1 MLLSPVNAAF
11 EALGRAVVF
20 LDADFRVFEASP
32 AARGLFAAPVVTGQ
46 PLTTFVD
53 AGEHLN
59 AIREGDASAVSCS
72 LLRSPKDSIIIR
84 SGKLTDGPF
93 PAGVRYVVEIELN
106 GTAASEDSAGEEQR
120 IRKALEAHRWRRTA
134 AARALGI
141 SRATLWRRMRA
152 HKML

>member
-1 MLLSPVNAAF
+1 MLLSPVSAAF

-20 LDADFRVFEASP
+20 LDAELRVCEASP

-53 AGEHLN
+53 AGEHLDT
-59 AIREGDASAVSCS
+59 IREGDASALTCN
-72 LLRSPKDSIIIR
+72 LLRSPEESIVMR
-84 SGKLTDGPF
+84 AGKLTDGPF

-106 GTAASEDSAGEEQR
+106 GTSAEEDDAGEAQR
-120 IRKALEAHRWRRTA
+120 IRRALEAHRWRRTA

-152 HKML
+152 HKMI